1 MRLQTLGLETFIW
14 EYCNIRAKHLEVT
27 HDYKN
32 LIKTYTTVIYCIAV
46 NRILQFCSRHEKQNK
61 QKNKLRKLLS

>member
-14 EYCNIRAKHLEVT
+14 EHCNIRAKHFEVT

-32 LIKTYTTVIYCIAV
+32 LIKTYTTVIYSSQQDIA
-46 NRILQFCSRHEKQNK
+46 ILFTA
-61 QKNKLRKLLS
+61 